1 MHNESQP
8 GRAAVVTR
16 IAPSPTGDPHVG
28 TAYVALFNWAWA
40 RRNGGR
46 FLLRIEDT
54 DQARSRPEHETA
66 IHEALDWLG
75 LTPDE
80 SPRDG
85 GPVGP
90 YRQSERSAI
99 YRTHADQLLAGGFAY
114 RCFCTS
120 ARLEELRAFQK
131 AAGRPTGYDG
141 ACRALS
147 AEESAR
153 RASAGEPH
161 VVRLLVQRPGSTR
174 FTDLLR
180 GEIVIENE
188 NVDDQV
194 LLKSD
199 GLPTY
204 HMANVVDDHLMGVT
218 IIMRAEEW
226 IPSAPKHVMLYAAF
240 GWEMPTLAHV
250 PLLRNADKTK
260 ISKRKNPTSLNW
272 YREQGYLPEAL
283 LNFLALQG
291 WSPRETSEE
300 FTLAEFTAKFQPQ
313 DISVGG
319 PVFDFTKL
327 DWLNGATLRK
337 LTPEQ
342 LADRLLSEGFAQ
354 GGAKD
359 GGGPAWTREEIV
371 RVLPLFQDRLR
382 ILAEFAPTA
391 RYLKERV
398 APDLEGLAKK
408 TKKAEP
414 AALQAA
420 LRQAADALS
429 RLEGQPEAEREAAL
443 RGVAEAAGLKPGD
456 LFMGLRVAVTGVT
469 ASPPL
474 LPSIDA
480 LGLSE
485 GLARIRSLAEQL
497 LRTA

>member
-1 MHNESQP
+1 MT
-8 GRAAVVTR
+8 VVTR

-40 RRNGGR
+40 RRHSGR
-46 FLLRIEDT
+46 FILRIEDT

-66 IHEALDWLG
+66 ILAALEWLG
-75 LTPDE
+75 IAPDE
-80 SPRDG
+80 SPARG

-99 YRTHADQLLAGGFAY
+99 YRVHADILLANGAAY

-120 ARLEELRAFQK
+120 ARLDELRAIQK
-131 AAGRPTGYDG
+131 ASQRPTGYDG
-141 ACRALS
+141 TCREVS
-147 AEESAR
+147 AEDSAR
-153 RASAGEPH
+153 RAAAGEPH
-161 VVRLLVQRPGSTR
+161 VVRLKVPRPGSTR

-194 LLKSD
+194 LLKTD

-226 IPSAPKHVMLYAAF
+226 IPSVPKHVLLYAAF
-240 GWEMPTLAHV
+240 GWEIPVMAHV

-291 WSPRETSEE
+291 WSPREQSED
-300 FTLAEFTAKFQPQ
+300 FTLDEFVAKFDPH

-319 PVFDFTKL
+319 PVFDFAKL
-327 DWLNGATLRK
+327 DWLNGAKIRRLSA
-337 LTPEQ
+337 EQ
-342 LADRLLSEGFAQ
+342 LADRLSSEGFA
-354 GGAKD
+354 GPGAKTPE
-359 GGGPAWTREEIV
+359 GAAFTREKLV
-371 RVLPLFQDRLR
+371 AVLPLFQDRLR
-382 ILAEFAPTA
+382 VLGEFVGAA
-391 RYLKERV
+391 RYLAQRV
-398 APDLEGLAKK
+398 EPDLEGLNKK
-408 TKKAEP
+408 VKKADP
-414 AALQAA
+414 AALRTALLAAADMLVAQAA
-420 LRQAADALS
+420 A
-429 RLEGQPEAEREAAL
+429 PEVEREAAL
-443 RGVAEAAGLKPGD
+443 RSLAEANGLKPGD
-456 LFMGLRVAVTGVT
+456 LFMGLRVAITGAT

-474 LPSIDA
+474 LPSVDA
-480 LGLSE
+480 VGAAESA
-485 GLARIRSLAEQL
+485 ARIRALAGQL
-497 LRTA
+497 IGTA